1 MTVDIDRE
9 ELEGHEAMGF
19 AIDSMLYRLRTNV
32 PAFVT
37 AVNLAKNTVD
47 VQPAV
52 MRKVNG
58 VIAPAPPVMD
68 VPIAFYGSGGFVV
81 TFQPA
86 VGDMCELW
94 VNDRS
99 IERLKLAG
107 GVNDPGKIRRHDISD
122 SVAYFGFNDYG
133 NAYPD
138 IKSGMEVRSRD
149 GNTSFHV
156 ENDKITLTIAGV
168 EVATYEAAMI
178 NFKVPVI
185 YSVAGVPVS
194 NISGAGTAF
203 TGGTLTHNGKNIGD
217 THAHS
222 GVQSGPSNTGAPI

>member
-68 VPIAFYGSGGFVV
+68 VPIAFYGAGGFVV

-107 GVNDPGKIRRHDISD
+107 GVNDPGKIRRHDITD

-156 ENDKITLTIAGV
+156 ENDKITLTVGGV
-168 EVATYEAAMI
+168 PTAVFESSGVD
-178 NFKVPVI
+178 FKVPV
-185 YSVAGVPVS
+185 S
-194 NISGAGTAF
+194 
-203 TGGTLTHNGKNIGD
+203 HNGVNIGND
-217 THAHS
+217 HFHAGS
-222 GVQSGPSNTGAPI
+222 PTAPNGPISNTGIVIP